1 MKMISDEY
9 LQKSDLDNQEISNF
23 AENVRDIYIYIYI
36 AYLYRNIRKYY
47 KRKF

>member
-9 LQKSDLDNQEISNF
+9 LQKSDLDNQEISHF
-23 AENVRDIYIYIYI
+23 AENVRDIYI